1 MIEKFSIWT
10 KNLTLAIVVVSI
22 IEMLLPNNKNKKYI
36 KVVIGIYI
44 LFNIISPFINEKTKI
59 DIGQI
64 LENTKTTS
72 QIQERVD
79 QTSMNDKLEKMCK
92 EELEKDITKKIQNL
106 GYKVNECK
114 VKLEIK
120 DIKET
125 KNTEKTSNI
134 KQIYLDVEKE
144 KENENVIENKEE
156 KKNDDEINE
165 VKIENKIV
173 EEVEKIKKVQIGK
186 NINKEKENKNNE
198 KNNSNND
205 INKRITK
212 LDIQK
217 IKKYLIKEYEVKETC
232 LKIN

>member
-10 KNLTLAIVVVSI
+10 KNLTLAIVIVSI

-44 LFNIISPFINEKTKI
+44 LFNILSPFINEKTKI

-114 VKLEIK
+114 INIEIK
-120 DIKET
+120 EMENI
-125 KNTEKTSNI
+125 EKTSNI
-134 KQIYLDVEKE
+134 KEIYLNVE
-144 KENENVIENKEE
+144 KENEIENKEE

-186 NINKEKENKNNE
+186 NINKEKENENNEKKENNE
-198 KNNSNND
+198 KNKS
-205 INKRITK
+205 ITK
-212 LDIQK
+212 SDIQK